1 MRAWLSGGA
10 IDSDLELIADL
21 TGIEFG
27 YALRDG
33 RDAIILE
40 SKEDMR
46 RRGLASP
53 DDGDALALTFAYP
66 VIASTVARSRRAG
79 RFYKSDYS
87 PYAIRPDE
95 IIGATLRLLP
105 IAEM

>member
-1 MRAWLSGGA
+1 M
-10 IDSDLELIADL
+10 
-21 TGIEFG
+21 
-27 YALRDG
+27 
-33 RDAIILE
+33 
-40 SKEDMR
+40 K

-95 IIGATLRLLP
+95 IIGGDAPPPANRRDVIWHSDQLRRRNMGVP
-105 IAEM
+105 FEADDDDDDYRRR